1 MANYDPRS
9 IQAAYAA
16 SGGQQG
22 TVNAYRQQQATQ
34 GQGEVWDP
42 NTPEG
47 KKKIDDFLRSQG
59 MGEADYRNA
68 DGINDSAMR
77 NMNDN
82 AFWYGGQGQ
91 GFADAER
98 ARAEQMRQGYANRV
112 GPQVDQTGYNVD
124 RTRDTL
130 ASQQQNA
137 GLGMLYRTAMGQSGP
152 SVAQMQ
158 AGNQVAQAAAN
169 MRAQAASARGGGGNA
184 AAAMRTAIRQGGA
197 AGVAAANQGGILRAQ
212 EQLAAQQAYMQGASQ
227 VRGAE
232 QARMGQSANWAFGNT
247 GAQQAN
253 QRQNDQQSNFMEGIR
268 TGVNTANQQGQMGR
282 EDLRERGYRGL
293 NRASLEQEGQDQGW
307 FGKLLG
313 TVGSGLAAVG
323 PLAVAS
329 DERLKTGVG
338 NGAGEIRSA
347 LDNLSPKSFEYKD
360 GANGEGERLGIMA
373 QDLEKSKYGKSIVQK
388 DGDGMRMVDG
398 GGGLNMALAAIADL
412 HQRMKKFE
420 GKK

>member
-1 MANYDPRS
+1 MAGQWNYNGNGNNQMT
-9 IQAAYAA
+9 QA
-16 SGGQQG
+16 QQ
-22 TVNAYRQQQATQ
+22 NAWQ
-34 GQGEVWDP
+34 GP
-42 NTPEG
+42 NYLTPEQ
-47 KKKIDDFLRSQG
+47 IAQMRRNQ
-59 MGEADYRNA
+59 EADYRNA

-91 GFADAER
+91 SFADAER
-98 ARAEQMRQGYANRV
+98 ARAEQMRREYANRV
-112 GPQVDQTGYNVD
+112 GPQVDQTGYNTD
-124 RTRDTL
+124 RIRDTL

-137 GLGMLYRTAMGQSGP
+137 GLGMLYRTATGQGGP
-152 SVAQMQ
+152 SIAQMQ

-232 QARMGQSANWAFGNT
+232 QARMGQSANWAFGNV

-253 QRQNDQQSNFMEGIR
+253 QRQNDQMAAAQDALRANI
-268 TGVNTANQQGQMGR
+268 NAANQQGQMGR

-313 TVGSGLAAVG
+313 TVGSGIASIGSLAVG
-323 PLAVAS
+323 S
-329 DERLKTGVG
+329 DERLKTNVG
-338 NGAGEIRSA
+338 NGVGEIRAA

-412 HQRMKKFE
+412 HQRLKKFE